1 MKNKITI
8 AVILCLPVF
17 FPSCKSVQYIP
28 AETVKVHHRDH
39 LVRDSVFR
47 YDSVFVRQ
55 KADTILLERYRYEY
69 KTNIVT
75 DSVFINDTIRI
86 AYPVE
91 VVKTVKAPLTGF
103 QHFQVWCGRIALVV
117 LLLCSVYFVSKIP
130 L

>member
-1 MKNKITI
+1 MKNQIMIT
-8 AVILCLPVF
+8 VILCLPVF
-17 FPSCKSVQYIP
+17 CPSCKSVQSIP
-28 AETVKVHHRDH
+28 AETVKIHHRDR

-55 KADTILLERYRYEY
+55 QADTILLERYRYVY
-69 KTNIVT
+69 KNNLVT

-103 QHFQVWCGRIALVV
+103 RHFQLWCGRIALLV
-117 LLLCSVYFVSKIP
+117 LLVGSLRFVSKIRR
-130 L
+130 

>member
-1 MKNKITI
+1 MKIKITI
-8 AVILCLPVF
+8 AAILCLPVF
-17 FPSCKSVQYIP
+17 CSSCKSVQYIP
-28 AETVKVHHRDH
+28 TETVKIHYRDH

-55 KADTILLERYRYEY
+55 KSDTILLERYRYVY
-69 KTNIVT
+69 KNNIVT
-75 DSVFINDTIRI
+75 DSVFINDTIRL

-103 QHFQVWCGRIALVV
+103 QHFQVWCGRIALFV
-117 LLLCSVYFVSKIP
+117 LLLGGVYFVSKIR